1 METEVRGANRQTAG
15 ASSVAET
22 SSSGSGWPC
31 RVKAMNEITLNKP
44 QRMVTASGQTVR
56 LSPLEFDLLEALATG
71 FPGVVGYR
79 RLLESVWG
87 TQASAKLNYLKLYIH
102 YLRSRLEEN
111 PSSPRLIVTERSRG
125 YRLTAP
131 VTYTG
136 SERVA

>member
-71 FPGVVGYR
+71 FRWSRESSGTEDFWSLYGAPR
-79 RLLESVWG
+79 RR
-87 TQASAKLNYLKLYIH
+87 
-102 YLRSRLEEN
+102 RS
-111 PSSPRLIVTERSRG
+111 ST
-125 YRLTAP
+125 T
-131 VTYTG
+131 
-136 SERVA
+136 

>member
-1 METEVRGANRQTAG
+1 
-15 ASSVAET
+15 
-22 SSSGSGWPC
+22 
-31 RVKAMNEITLNKP
+31 MNEITLNRP
-44 QRMVTASGQTVR
+44 ERMVTASGQTVR

-102 YLRSRLEEN
+102 YLRSRLEED
-111 PSSPRLIVTERSRG
+111 PSSPQLIVTERSRG

-136 SERVA
+136 NERVA